1 MHATRVVPYTVHQHD
16 DFEPQPGLPEC
27 LPAGERLLWRGSPD
41 AGLVLRHIFHG
52 WKVALYFAV
61 LLAWQVAA
69 AVGEGAP
76 WLQALGQA
84 GRIAPLYALALALL
98 ALLARLAARTTVYTL
113 TSRRVVMRIGIVL
126 TVTYNLPLRCIDAA
140 HLHTLERGHG
150 DVALALSPTTRIA
163 WLHLWPHVR
172 PWRVKQPQPMMRC
185 VPHAAAV
192 AEQLMNA
199 WAMANAGLPAGATA
213 AAGAAV
219 TPVAANA
226 RGLGKPAAASAPRGL
241 PARGAAASAVPAA
254 LG

>member
-98 ALLARLAARTTVYTL
+98 ALLARLAPRTTVYTL
-113 TSRRVVMRIGIVL
+113 TSRRVVMRIGIAL
-126 TVTYNLPLRCIDAA
+126 PTTFNLPFAQIEAVDVKIQPDG
-140 HLHTLERGHG
+140 TG
-150 DVALALSPTTRIA
+150 DVSIKLVPGVRLAYLV
-163 WLHLWPHVR
+163 LWPHAR
-172 PWRVKQPQPMMRC
+172 PWALRQTQPTLRA
-185 VPHAAAV
+185 VPNAAKV
-192 AEQLMNA
+192 AQTLGEALA
-199 WAMANAGLPAGATA
+199 ATCPAQGM
-213 AAGAAV
+213 
-219 TPVAANA
+219 VAAQ
-226 RGLGKPAAASAPRGL
+226 PASPAPRPRSIMSHVHQVDNIL
-241 PARGAAASAVPAA
+241 RQEDLTVAR
-254 LG
+254 